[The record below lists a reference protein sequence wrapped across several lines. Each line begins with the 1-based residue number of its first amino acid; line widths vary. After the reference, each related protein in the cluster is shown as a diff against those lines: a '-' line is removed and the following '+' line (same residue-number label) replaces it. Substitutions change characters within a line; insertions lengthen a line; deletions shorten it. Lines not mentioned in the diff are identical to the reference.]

1 MKEACRICARELC
14 GNQRRWIFHPAAKLN
29 LQVLLSHALGRE
41 LTRDG
46 RGEFACGKCA
56 FMLDRMY
63 RFDTVIARVEA
74 LSVER
79 LQRLLQEKD
88 RLRQCIAGL
97 YRKHNGDELP
107 NGAAQL
113 SGKDCTVDMSG
124 LHHAKYCALLQ
135 EDLVYS
141 VYESWAEEEE
151 QTLAECAHHQCHH
164 APSELSAGHRPRQR
178 CRGCSALRV
187 ADSDY
192 EAVCRVP
199 RKLARSTSCG
209 PSTRYSSASGA
220 GSVSGEEREEE
231 RTSST
236 TTLKVDSQPAD
247 AELTS
252 DSERTLL
259 GRGSS
264 SPSMESLDTAVDAPH
279 SPVQTGE
286 SEGDGDV
293 RDDGNSDSLSEER
306 VRVSAPASKMA
317 LALCLLQTCSYHPVQ
332 IQLGS
337 RLPVLVRPNPRKTGI
352 KMVSPERALRTT
364 VCVGGDCELTEVEPP
379 PPCVQLDF
387 GQDMVELEEMW
398 HDDYVEYMPFR
409 FQKSLIEE
417 QQAQLNQYECAA
429 GQCVSELQK
438 AQLQVQ
444 SLQAKIH
451 ETEANNKKLQE
462 KLSEMECELRS
473 IRQAAQNQE
482 RTIQGLNESV
492 TTKDNEAQEL
502 YKLIEGQ
509 NATLCKLR
517 EIAHRNQLQQM
528 QSPDGGSNG
537 GGVTQLQAELVALQG
552 SLFSVQ
558 LELEASQRA
567 HRQSQRQA
575 EDQSRAAQ
583 RLNNDLQEA
592 LQHREATEK
601 HSQDLRNV
609 LQQSRSELQMKDTQ
623 LKDMEAD
630 KLSVLQQRD
639 NTITQLRLS
648 LQDKDRLL
656 QEYSEMLDPPADSGR
671 PRDALLDKLRS
682 RIRDR
687 DRALERSI
695 DEKFQC
701 LEEKEEETRRLH
713 QALREKE
720 RDLERLR
727 TILTNNEETI
737 TSLDALVR
745 GKELELEHTQESCRK
760 VQSLKQE
767 SEEKHTLIL
776 RERDHLITQ
785 LQTALHTHSKETE
798 DLRAALLSK
807 VCVSPSE
814 VVEELKARLQ
824 LKEHLLQELLSDRS
838 RQAQEHQALTHNLI
852 STISSRDQYIKDSAD
867 RLGQVICER
876 TGQAQELRR
885 QLLSREREL
894 GELSRERE
902 KERENV
908 APITR
913 EMERLQKLLKEKE
926 AFIQELMQG
935 QEETTGNSRTDSRE
949 ENRALRDELQLALK
963 KLIDDQAELTSL
975 RSALA
980 SKQELLGGA
989 SQNLSSPSCQNVLEH
1004 VVSEYN
1010 TLNEALRAE
1019 KKLYQ
1024 NLTQVQTSGDS
1035 AEKTRVLHTELDTVH
1050 ALRGQL
1056 EEVLTRTR
1064 NTAMALERANKTQ
1077 ADFGELRRMEE
1088 EAEDDEEGAGSS
1100 DEFTDSIEDEDVK
1113 LNDQSLSVTQTAGVP
1128 GGVGSS
1134 SVDRWK
1140 SDVQHL
1146 LEQKR
1151 AVERELAE
1159 LKDLLKRAG
1168 FSSLSQMRSTVLSLP
1183 RKNKESGGQTG
1194 SAGGRGGTE
1203 MCRGW
1208 EQSDTEEEE
1217 EEDEPLSQNK
1227 RRKSCHT
1234 PEKEEVGE
1242 EGEESDDEEEE
1253 EDEVDNTVGPPQGKR
1268 GPPSFKMRES
1278 TGKRKCTQPHSLDL
1292 GTLLSHQP
1300 CNISTVQEERGNLG
1314 EQGGQRGP
1322 GRGFWEPVEAGLRE
1336 QVEGLRSDLAMSR
1349 QESRELQE
1357 RLMVS
1362 EATVHAQAEQL
1373 KDYRELLTEA
1383 SVQQDS
1389 KLVQVD
1395 LQDLGYETSGR
1406 SENEAEREESSSP
1419 EFDDLEMCTSLSH
1432 GADDTS
1438 TWWTVGD
1445 PKNEEDGGTLVRDL
1459 RAELSRS
1466 HRVIRTLQL
1475 RVRSLSTTSDYAS
1488 SLERPTRKVNWAF
1501 QPSPGQEEDEGWLS
1515 DATPRA
1521 SREMK
1526 ELVARVASLENQLKS
1541 CRMEGK
1547 CGGEEGKCA
1556 TWPGKYNTLIQAQ
1569 ARELSHLR
1577 QRMREGRGVCHI
1589 LTQHLGDT
1597 TKAFEELLRANDIDY
1612 YMGQSFREQLAQSSS
1627 LAQRVSA
1634 KISDRDR
1641 SELPDDKIGHELLAL
1656 RLSKELQYKDKIIE
1670 SLHTKL
1676 QQCPETPSSCHAP
1689 SETTDQSDRTSFVS
1703 DERCS
1708 TNEELELCSDMDAGS
1723 EFVQEERSCLLKSGT
1738 ERPSSLPLHKS
1749 PSTPLMTV
1757 GRQAHPDT
1765 FSGLLSSSLP
1775 ASHNILWPDLSAHQ
1789 HVPSQPC
1796 PRSYSS
1802 CELYQK
1808 PQRSLSGNFL
1818 AAHAKAVS
1826 NYPLNTYAMKSP
1838 SGYGLLSHDALRQ
1851 PLLGTRSEMSIL
1863 KTENSLVESS
1873 ELWDV
1878 EKIMQPV
1885 RGFNGPSGYQSG
1897 NSHTGVDLIE
1907 EHLREI
1913 RSLRQHLEDTI
1924 RTNDRLR
1931 QQLEDRLA
1939 DTGRDGV
1946 APTNIYIQGLDS
1958 VTQLSNE
1965 IRNLKEENLGLKSRL
1980 QASRESNEEVLC
1992 GRARLQQAELEAE
2005 QWKEE
2010 LRRLQSHSSEQ
2021 SQQIQQLRQDRQ
2033 ASQELSNRLQHEVSL
2048 LQQQLCESR
2057 QLLHSLQCELQVYDR
2072 VCSNPKATP
2081 SEYLSGVKCPGRGLP
2096 SVELAELLAEVRG
2109 LRSQLE
2115 HSVQENSALRCQ
2127 LQKHLEQQLAGRV
2140 VQSEPRMSLMPASP
2154 LREGIYRRQLLH
2166 DPAPSPPVRDMGLF
2180 PAGPPYSPFTE
2191 LDETPLT
2198 TNDCL
2203 DPHAD
2208 LEGEAPDGSFASR
2221 NGRHAVGHV
2230 DDFSALQQQVLE
2242 GIGLVQRMEAAL
2254 QSCLN
2259 VALLEVNAGKA
2270 LDYGCVKSL
2279 LSDTKTLRQ
2288 ILEEAMS
2295 LLKMFWRAALPST
2308 DITSQQLQK
2317 DQTMQE
2323 EIHSLRLRVSEQEE
2337 VLQGTIQ
2344 RLKSTN
2350 RTKENMELFIVS
2362 QLSRTRDVLKKARTN
2377 LEKNQLRISSLSS
2390 SSSSLC
2396 HGKASKGACEKCPD
2410 WSVLNP
2416 SASAVTMATVN
2427 QRPAK
2432 KRGRECLLQVV
2443 SC

>member
-209 PSTRYSSASGA
+209 PSTRYSSASG
-220 GSVSGEEREEE
+220 
-231 RTSST
+231 
-236 TTLKVDSQPAD
+236 PAD

-409 FQKSLIEE
+409 FQK
-417 QQAQLNQYECAA
+417 
-429 GQCVSELQK
+429 
-438 AQLQVQ
+438 
-444 SLQAKIH
+444 
-451 ETEANNKKLQE
+451 KLQE

-528 QSPDGGSNG
+528 QVHNG

-926 AFIQELMQG
+926 AFIQV
-935 QEETTGNSRTDSRE
+935 T
-949 ENRALRDELQLALK
+949 
-963 KLIDDQAELTSL
+963 
-975 RSALA
+975 
-980 SKQELLGGA
+980 
-989 SQNLSSPSCQNVLEH
+989 H
-1004 VVSEYN
+1004 N
-1010 TLNEALRAE
+1010 TH
-1019 KKLYQ
+1019 
-1024 NLTQVQTSGDS
+1024 VQTHKRTLYCSC
-1035 AEKTRVLHTELDTVH
+1035 KRTI
-1050 ALRGQL
+1050 QK
-1056 EEVLTRTR
+1056 EVL
-1064 NTAMALERANKTQ
+1064 
-1077 ADFGELRRMEE
+1077 
-1088 EAEDDEEGAGSS
+1088 
-1100 DEFTDSIEDEDVK
+1100 
-1113 LNDQSLSVTQTAGVP
+1113 
-1128 GGVGSS
+1128 
-1134 SVDRWK
+1134 
-1140 SDVQHL
+1140 
-1146 LEQKR
+1146 
-1151 AVERELAE
+1151 
-1159 LKDLLKRAG
+1159 
-1168 FSSLSQMRSTVLSLP
+1168 
-1183 RKNKESGGQTG
+1183 
-1194 SAGGRGGTE
+1194 
-1203 MCRGW
+1203 
-1208 EQSDTEEEE
+1208 
-1217 EEDEPLSQNK
+1217 
-1227 RRKSCHT
+1227 
-1234 PEKEEVGE
+1234 
-1242 EGEESDDEEEE
+1242 
-1253 EDEVDNTVGPPQGKR
+1253 
-1268 GPPSFKMRES
+1268 
-1278 TGKRKCTQPHSLDL
+1278 
-1292 GTLLSHQP
+1292 
-1300 CNISTVQEERGNLG
+1300 
-1314 EQGGQRGP
+1314 
-1322 GRGFWEPVEAGLRE
+1322 
-1336 QVEGLRSDLAMSR
+1336 
-1349 QESRELQE
+1349 
-1357 RLMVS
+1357 
-1362 EATVHAQAEQL
+1362 
-1373 KDYRELLTEA
+1373 
-1383 SVQQDS
+1383 
-1389 KLVQVD
+1389 
-1395 LQDLGYETSGR
+1395 
-1406 SENEAEREESSSP
+1406 
-1419 EFDDLEMCTSLSH
+1419 
-1432 GADDTS
+1432 
-1438 TWWTVGD
+1438 
-1445 PKNEEDGGTLVRDL
+1445 
-1459 RAELSRS
+1459 
-1466 HRVIRTLQL
+1466 
-1475 RVRSLSTTSDYAS
+1475 
-1488 SLERPTRKVNWAF
+1488 
-1501 QPSPGQEEDEGWLS
+1501 
-1515 DATPRA
+1515 
-1521 SREMK
+1521 
-1526 ELVARVASLENQLKS
+1526 
-1541 CRMEGK
+1541 
-1547 CGGEEGKCA
+1547 
-1556 TWPGKYNTLIQAQ
+1556 
-1569 ARELSHLR
+1569 
-1577 QRMREGRGVCHI
+1577 
-1589 LTQHLGDT
+1589 
-1597 TKAFEELLRANDIDY
+1597 
-1612 YMGQSFREQLAQSSS
+1612 
-1627 LAQRVSA
+1627 
-1634 KISDRDR
+1634 
-1641 SELPDDKIGHELLAL
+1641 
-1656 RLSKELQYKDKIIE
+1656 
-1670 SLHTKL
+1670 
-1676 QQCPETPSSCHAP
+1676 
-1689 SETTDQSDRTSFVS
+1689 
-1703 DERCS
+1703 
-1708 TNEELELCSDMDAGS
+1708 
-1723 EFVQEERSCLLKSGT
+1723 
-1738 ERPSSLPLHKS
+1738 
-1749 PSTPLMTV
+1749 
-1757 GRQAHPDT
+1757 
-1765 FSGLLSSSLP
+1765 
-1775 ASHNILWPDLSAHQ
+1775 
-1789 HVPSQPC
+1789 
-1796 PRSYSS
+1796 
-1802 CELYQK
+1802 
-1808 PQRSLSGNFL
+1808 
-1818 AAHAKAVS
+1818 
-1826 NYPLNTYAMKSP
+1826 
-1838 SGYGLLSHDALRQ
+1838 
-1851 PLLGTRSEMSIL
+1851 
-1863 KTENSLVESS
+1863 
-1873 ELWDV
+1873 
-1878 EKIMQPV
+1878 
-1885 RGFNGPSGYQSG
+1885 
-1897 NSHTGVDLIE
+1897 
-1907 EHLREI
+1907 
-1913 RSLRQHLEDTI
+1913 
-1924 RTNDRLR
+1924 
-1931 QQLEDRLA
+1931 
-1939 DTGRDGV
+1939 
-1946 APTNIYIQGLDS
+1946 
-1958 VTQLSNE
+1958 
-1965 IRNLKEENLGLKSRL
+1965 
-1980 QASRESNEEVLC
+1980 
-1992 GRARLQQAELEAE
+1992 
-2005 QWKEE
+2005 
-2010 LRRLQSHSSEQ
+2010 
-2021 SQQIQQLRQDRQ
+2021 
-2033 ASQELSNRLQHEVSL
+2033 
-2048 LQQQLCESR
+2048 
-2057 QLLHSLQCELQVYDR
+2057 
-2072 VCSNPKATP
+2072 
-2081 SEYLSGVKCPGRGLP
+2081 
-2096 SVELAELLAEVRG
+2096 
-2109 LRSQLE
+2109 
-2115 HSVQENSALRCQ
+2115 
-2127 LQKHLEQQLAGRV
+2127 
-2140 VQSEPRMSLMPASP
+2140 
-2154 LREGIYRRQLLH
+2154 
-2166 DPAPSPPVRDMGLF
+2166 
-2180 PAGPPYSPFTE
+2180 
-2191 LDETPLT
+2191 
-2198 TNDCL
+2198 
-2203 DPHAD
+2203 
-2208 LEGEAPDGSFASR
+2208 
-2221 NGRHAVGHV
+2221 
-2230 DDFSALQQQVLE
+2230 
-2242 GIGLVQRMEAAL
+2242 
-2254 QSCLN
+2254 
-2259 VALLEVNAGKA
+2259 
-2270 LDYGCVKSL
+2270 
-2279 LSDTKTLRQ
+2279 
-2288 ILEEAMS
+2288 
-2295 LLKMFWRAALPST
+2295 
-2308 DITSQQLQK
+2308 
-2317 DQTMQE
+2317 
-2323 EIHSLRLRVSEQEE
+2323 
-2337 VLQGTIQ
+2337 
-2344 RLKSTN
+2344 
-2350 RTKENMELFIVS
+2350 
-2362 QLSRTRDVLKKARTN
+2362 
-2377 LEKNQLRISSLSS
+2377 
-2390 SSSSLC
+2390 
-2396 HGKASKGACEKCPD
+2396 
-2410 WSVLNP
+2410 
-2416 SASAVTMATVN
+2416 
-2427 QRPAK
+2427 
-2432 KRGRECLLQVV
+2432 
-2443 SC
+2443 